1 MQLLNLADANTDC
14 DLQAVLPGGCDEVP
28 VLMQLRISAF
38 RRADAIEFVEQ
49 LRLGER

>member
-14 DLQAVLPGGCDEVP
+14 DLQAVLRGGCSETP
-28 VLMQLRISAF
+28 VFMSLRISAL
-38 RRADAIEFVEQ
+38 RRVEAIEFEQ